1 MSSLLGWL
9 LLLGGLAAALLGMF
23 ASPPSDAM
31 KAVIVFGGLGAVILG
46 AIALLAVRMSGTEG
60 TPPGSASPLVGIVS
74 SVITPPSV
82 AKTLPAGRAQR
93 QGRAKTAGAKR
104 APASSRRLGS
114 AITWAILGA
123 LYYIS
128 GAAASG
134 SWLSFMAALLILLM
148 PVGIIAA
155 IASRMLLGRAWGWAV
170 SVAMAGAGF
179 AAGFVVGALIADL
192 LGG

>member
-60 TPPGSASPLVGIVS
+60 PPPGSAPPLVGIVS

-93 QGRAKTAGAKR
+93 QGRAEKAGGKSG
-104 APASSRRLGS
+104 PATSPG
-114 AITWAILGA
+114 
-123 LYYIS
+123 
-128 GAAASG
+128 
-134 SWLSFMAALLILLM
+134 
-148 PVGIIAA
+148 P
-155 IASRMLLGRAWGWAV
+155 
-170 SVAMAGAGF
+170 
-179 AAGFVVGALIADL
+179 
-192 LGG
+192 GGGVTGG